1 MKIKNL
7 TSDGQSK
14 RKLLAYIGIF
24 TVVLV
29 WGINP
34 IITLEL
40 YRYYSPAFRLVAVN
54 IILIPT
60 YLILSAKHIRECGLL
75 ENRDSHGVV
84 SGSCRRVAEGRASI
98 YNACQICIS
107 GKSVLHY
114 GACFYV
120 PVRAE
125 KADFCHMDFLP
136 DLPCERFCSE
146 CNLAYRR
153 GADVGNW

>member
-60 YLILSAKHIRECGLL
+60 YLILSAKHIREFNADYWKIGIPTGLFL
-75 ENRDSHGVV
+75 ALAD
-84 SGSCRRVAEGRASI
+84 
-98 YNACQICIS
+98 
-107 GKSVLHY
+107 VLQKVGLQY
-114 GACFYV
+114 TTPAKCFYV